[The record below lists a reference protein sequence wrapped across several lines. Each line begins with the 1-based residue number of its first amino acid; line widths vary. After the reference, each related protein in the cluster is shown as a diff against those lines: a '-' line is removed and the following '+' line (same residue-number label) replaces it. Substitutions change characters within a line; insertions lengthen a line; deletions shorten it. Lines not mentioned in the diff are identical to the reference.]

1 MRNKILL
8 IEDDPGLAIPLKD
21 YFEDNGLIVSH
32 TISGEEGLL
41 HYRDQK
47 PDLIILDIILPNK
60 SGFDVIAEIR
70 DKDLITPIIL
80 MTGTEFDPD
89 SQIKGYSL
97 GALNFMQKPVMPQA
111 LLALIKNL
119 LSLPSNIQQFQIGNT
134 TICIHEQRIELNGKQ
149 FYVREKDA
157 RVFEFLLARKNQV
170 VMRSLLLKQI
180 WLDDHPDKNN
190 LLDGSILR
198 LRQILNKHPSPR
210 IKSVY
215 GRGYLLDTTSSQT
228 CI

>member
-8 IEDDPGLAIPLKD
+8 IEDDLGLAIPLKD
-21 YFEDNGLIVSH
+21 YFEDHGLTVFH
-32 TISGEEGLL
+32 TISGEEGLSC
-41 HYRDQK
+41 YADQK

-60 SGFDVIAEIR
+60 NGFDVIAEIR

-97 GALNFMQKPVMPQA
+97 GAINFMQKPIMPQA
-111 LLALIKNL
+111 LLALMKHV
-119 LSLPSNIQQFQIGNT
+119 LSLPNKMQQFQIGNT
-134 TICIHEQRIELNGKQ
+134 MIHIHSQHIELNGER
-149 FYVREKDA
+149 FHVREKDA
-157 RVFEFLLARKNQV
+157 RLFEFLLTRKNQTIP
-170 VMRSLLLKQI
+170 RTLLLKQI

-198 LRQILNKHPSPR
+198 IRRVLKKYPQLRITT
-210 IKSVY
+210 VY
-215 GRGYLLDTTSSQT
+215 GTGYSLVTTSS
-228 CI
+228 

>member
-8 IEDDPGLAIPLKD
+8 IEDDLGLAIPLKD
-21 YFEDNGLIVSH
+21 YFEDNGLMVYH
-32 TISGEEGLL
+32 TVSGEEGLSC
-41 HYRDQK
+41 YTDQK

-97 GALNFMQKPVMPQA
+97 GAINFMQKPIMPQA
-111 LLALIKNL
+111 LLALIKHV
-119 LSLPSNIQQFQIGNT
+119 LSLPNKMQQFQIGNT
-134 TICIHEQRIELNGKQ
+134 MIHIHNQHIELNGER
-149 FYVREKDA
+149 FHVREKDA
-157 RVFEFLLARKNQV
+157 RVFEFLLARKNQTIP
-170 VMRSLLLKQI
+170 RSLLLKQI

-198 LRQILNKHPSPR
+198 IRRVLKKHPHIQ
-210 IKSVY
+210 IKTIY
-215 GRGYLLDTTSSQT
+215 GSGYLLETTSL
-228 CI
+228 